1 MEITTIKKQQAT
13 ETGKKLFI
21 DALDHLWRYYRLM
34 YSDDS
39 NELFDELH
47 DSLFC
52 QLDPLEHL
60 ADSGKITN
68 GDLDEIHK
76 LLIEVVDYYKASQ
89 KLQEPNWIYG

>member
-1 MEITTIKKQQAT
+1 METTTIKKQQAT
-13 ETGKKLFI
+13 KTGKKLFI
-21 DALDHLWRYYRLM
+21 DALDHLWKYYNLM

-39 NELFDELH
+39 NEYFNELH

-52 QLDPLEHL
+52 QLDPLGYL

-76 LLIEVVDYYKASQ
+76 LLIEVVDYYKTSQ
-89 KLQEPNWIYG
+89 KLKQPNWIYG